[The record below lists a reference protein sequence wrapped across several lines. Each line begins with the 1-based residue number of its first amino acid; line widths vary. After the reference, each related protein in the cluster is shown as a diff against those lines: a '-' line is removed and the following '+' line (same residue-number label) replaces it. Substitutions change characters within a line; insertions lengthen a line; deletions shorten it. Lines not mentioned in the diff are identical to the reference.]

1 MRQLL
6 KDRLETSSRG
16 QALVETGLVLSL
28 ILFMA
33 LATFDLGRGI
43 AAHIAMREATQ
54 EGALY
59 AGYLLY
65 SNDPLYEA
73 IDVDDVE
80 QRVRE
85 SSTVEAVANADVART
100 DCDEAPG
107 YLTIESSYDLPVV
120 SPLGQLV
127 FGSTF
132 ELSVEIDAINLN
144 EACS

>member
-1 MRQLL
+1 MRRLL
-6 KDRLETSSRG
+6 KDRLESSSRG
-16 QALVETGLVLSL
+16 QALVETGLIISL

-43 AAHIAMREATQ
+43 AAHIALREATQ

-65 SNDPLYEA
+65 DPDEGLT
-73 IDVDDVE
+73 IDDVE
-80 QRVRE
+80 ARVRE
-85 SSTVEAVANADVART
+85 SSTVEAVMEADVART
-100 DCDEAPG
+100 GCEVAPG
-107 YLTIESSYDLPVV
+107 YLTIESTYDLPVI